1 MNVSANAKVNEN
13 VNAKAPLQ
21 GAELARRIVEFAR
34 AFSTEIAPHDEG
46 LVTEL
51 ATVLPR
57 GTTVYVAHTP
67 KATLADVVRI
77 ASKVQAAGF
86 RASPHVVAR
95 RIESAQLLRE
105 GLKQLRDA
113 GIEQVLL
120 VAGDRN
126 PPAGEFTSTLEILES
141 GALADAGFK
150 SIGVAGHPE
159 GHPAVGPEVLWDALA
174 RKQAYAQRTGTRLH
188 IATQFSFNPG
198 AVMKWDR
205 ELTAHGIELPVHLGI
220 AGPTPLPKLIKY
232 AMMCGIGASLGKL
245 GTGLGLVGRVAGLA
259 TSPDEMLIELVQGRA
274 AQGETHI
281 TQPHVYAF
289 GGVMATAKWLRAVVD
304 GKFELDRSGEKFST
318 KE

>member
-1 MNVSANAKVNEN
+1 MNVSAKAKVTE
-13 VNAKAPLQ
+13 KMSTQAPLT
-21 GAELARRIVEFAR
+21 GAELAHSIVEFAR
-34 AFSTEIAPHDEG
+34 GFSTEIAPHDEG
-46 LVTEL
+46 LIPEL
-51 ATVLPR
+51 AGALPG

-77 ASKVQAAGF
+77 ASKVQAAGL

-105 GLKQLRDA
+105 GLRQLRDA
-113 GIEQVLL
+113 KVEQVLL

-141 GALADAGFK
+141 GAIAEAGF
-150 SIGVAGHPE
+150 SSVGVAGHPE
-159 GHPAVGPEVLWDALA
+159 GHPAVGHETLWDALA
-174 RKQAYAQRTGTRLH
+174 RKQAYADRTGTRLH
-188 IATQFSFNPG
+188 IATQFSFNPK
-198 AVMKWDR
+198 AVFEWDR
-205 ELTAHGIELPVHLGI
+205 QLTEHGVTLPVHIGM

-259 TSPDEMLIELVQGRA
+259 TSPDEMLIELVKGRA
-274 AQGETHI
+274 AQGATHI

-289 GGVMATAKWLRAVVD
+289 GGVMATVKWLRAVID
-304 GKFELDRSGEKFST
+304 GRFELDRSGEKFSV